1 MEKRK
6 LSSFWLQL
14 PLCVLTSVVV
24 ENGSK
29 KFALNVHVYGFMVI
43 LCHHSKRALW
53 QFFVS
58 IFHRIIMYI
67 VFWCSSEYGYIFYL
81 DLGSLITLSHLM
93 MDSCHTQPSG
103 RSLRNRHR
111 GPLHTWLY
119 YSLVQKTNVV
129 PFPPTENNAPR
140 AQPLLCDFCA
150 DEYLALP
157 LSFLLLLQS
166 I

>member
-1 MEKRK
+1 MGAK
-6 LSSFWLQL
+6 SL
-14 PLCVLTSVVV
+14 PSM
-24 ENGSK
+24 
-29 KFALNVHVYGFMVI
+29 FMFMV
-43 LCHHSKRALW
+43 LWLYHHSKRALW
-53 QFFVS
+53 QFFVVAVS

-103 RSLRNRHR
+103 GRSLRNRHR

-140 AQPLLCDFCA
+140 AQPLLCDFCWWIFGS
-150 DEYLALP
+150 P
-157 LSFLLLLQS
+157 LSFLLLAKYLGTYKTAAVYFS
-166 I
+166 PLN

>member
-1 MEKRK
+1 M
-6 LSSFWLQL
+6 FM
-14 PLCVLTSVVV
+14 
-24 ENGSK
+24 
-29 KFALNVHVYGFMVI
+29 FMV
-43 LCHHSKRALW
+43 LWLYHHSKRALW
-53 QFFVS
+53 QFFVVAVS
-58 IFHRIIMYI
+58 IFHRIIIYI

-140 AQPLLCDFCA
+140 AQPLLCDFCWWIFGSPPLFLTSCKVFRHIQ
-150 DEYLALP
+150 DCSSVFFSIKLP
-157 LSFLLLLQS
+157 HK
-166 I
+166 IPWIMNTKVKGP